1 MYFWNGRSIA
11 GRRENSDRLL
21 PHFRRGMTEQSA
33 YSRVRSSLLF
43 HFKKRECVKNF
54 LGIGT
59 GKIDGQKIGR
69 RSVQD
74 RGAGLLDIQAML
86 ANGFL
91 QSSDVMP
98 SGDGYGYEPCAN
110 EKQCSPTD
118 VACRYMQ
125 IGGQNQGSHTG
136 QTVA

>member
-1 MYFWNGRSIA
+1 
-11 GRRENSDRLL
+11 
-21 PHFRRGMTEQSA
+21 MTEQSA
-33 YSRVRSSLLF
+33 YSWVRSSLLF
-43 HFKKRECVKNF
+43 HFKKRERVKNF

-59 GKIDGQKIGR
+59 GKIDSQKIGR
-69 RSVQD
+69 RSIQD
-74 RGAGLLDIQAML
+74 GGAGLLDIQTML

-98 SGDGYGYEPCAN
+98 SCDGYGYEPGAN
-110 EKQCSPTD
+110 EEQCGPTD

-125 IGGQNQGSHTG
+125 IGGQNQDSHTG